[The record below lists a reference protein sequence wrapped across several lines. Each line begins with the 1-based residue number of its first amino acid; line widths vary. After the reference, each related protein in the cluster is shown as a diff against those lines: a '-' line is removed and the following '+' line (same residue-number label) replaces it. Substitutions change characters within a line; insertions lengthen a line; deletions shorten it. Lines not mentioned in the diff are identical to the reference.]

1 MSLSHTNLT
10 NNLALWRLFIEVC
23 HKGSISAVAKDH
35 QVDPSTISRK
45 LSALESSLGVRFL
58 SRSTRSLSLTTAGV
72 DALMQAQSMLD
83 VYDDFLQK
91 IKPDTAHL
99 KGLVRIAAPP
109 TIIDELLWKWLAEFQ
124 RLHPDVHINML
135 ANSEAQEPNRD
146 SVDIA
151 PVTGS
156 FIPSGSEHI
165 GTFSRGMTASPAY
178 IDKYGMPKHPSE
190 LINHRALRYS
200 GGMAEKRLF
209 VRRGHVLEPLTFN
222 ATVFSSSVYAINQMA
237 IAGMGIA
244 LTTPDYL
251 CRRDIEAGRLVRV
264 LPDWPIP
271 DHLVH
276 AVVARDRYRSHCVM
290 EILKCIK
297 HGWRSHPDL
306 KS

>member
-1 MSLSHTNLT
+1 
-10 NNLALWRLFIEVC
+10 
-23 HKGSISAVAKDH
+23 
-35 QVDPSTISRK
+35 
-45 LSALESSLGVRFL
+45 
-58 SRSTRSLSLTTAGV
+58 
-72 DALMQAQSMLD
+72 MQAQSMLD

-151 PVTGS
+151 LVTGS

-178 IDKYGMPKHPSE
+178 IEKYGMPKHPSE

-200 GGMAEKRLF
+200 GGMAS
-209 VRRGHVLEPLTFN
+209 G
-222 ATVFSSSVYAINQMA
+222 
-237 IAGMGIA
+237 
-244 LTTPDYL
+244 YL
-251 CRRDIEAGRLVRV
+251 CAEDTCWNR
-264 LPDWPIP
+264 
-271 DHLVH
+271 
-276 AVVARDRYRSHCVM
+276 
-290 EILKCIK
+290 
-297 HGWRSHPDL
+297 
-306 KS
+306 

>member
-1 MSLSHTNLT
+1 MNSS
-10 NNLALWRLFIEVC
+10 
-23 HKGSISAVAKDH
+23 GSGLPNFKDCTQTCIS
-35 QVDPSTISRK
+35 
-45 LSALESSLGVRFL
+45 
-58 SRSTRSLSLTTAGV
+58 
-72 DALMQAQSMLD
+72 
-83 VYDDFLQK
+83 
-91 IKPDTAHL
+91 
-99 KGLVRIAAPP
+99 
-109 TIIDELLWKWLAEFQ
+109 
-124 RLHPDVHINML
+124 NML

-151 PVTGS
+151 LVTGS

-178 IDKYGMPKHPSE
+178 IEKYGMPKHPVRTHQSSCTS
-190 LINHRALRYS
+190 LQRRHGRKAAICAQRARVGTADVQCNRFFKARFMPS
-200 GGMAEKRLF
+200 IKWR
-209 VRRGHVLEPLTFN
+209 
-222 ATVFSSSVYAINQMA
+222 

-271 DHLVH
+271 DRFGPRCRGSGSLPVSL
-276 AVVARDRYRSHCVM
+276 RDGNSQ
-290 EILKCIK
+290 CIK

>member
-1 MSLSHTNLT
+1 
-10 NNLALWRLFIEVC
+10 
-23 HKGSISAVAKDH
+23 
-35 QVDPSTISRK
+35 
-45 LSALESSLGVRFL
+45 
-58 SRSTRSLSLTTAGV
+58 
-72 DALMQAQSMLD
+72 
-83 VYDDFLQK
+83 
-91 IKPDTAHL
+91 
-99 KGLVRIAAPP
+99 
-109 TIIDELLWKWLAEFQ
+109 
-124 RLHPDVHINML
+124 ML

-151 PVTGS
+151 LVTGS

-165 GTFSRGMTASPAY
+165 GTFSRGTTASPAY
-178 IDKYGMPKHPSE
+178 IEKYGMPKHPSE

-276 AVVARDRYRSHCVM
+276 AVVARNRYRSHCVM